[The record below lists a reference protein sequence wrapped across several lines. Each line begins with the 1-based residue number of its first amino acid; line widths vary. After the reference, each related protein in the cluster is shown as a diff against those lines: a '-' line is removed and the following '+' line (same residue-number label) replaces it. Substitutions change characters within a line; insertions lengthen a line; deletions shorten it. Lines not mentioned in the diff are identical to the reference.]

1 MGNYTDEEVDRIANL
16 VTSGEEDSLLT
27 TISNLTASRAETLWG
42 SIQHTSVD
50 VGMYAFSNSPYLMQ
64 KVLNTKDGLAGFHE
78 NIDFSVF
85 IKSITDIDLDQ
96 VTEQV
101 ADIAIEY

>member
-1 MGNYTDEEVDRIANL
+1 EEVDRVANL
-16 VTSGEEDSLLT
+16 VAAGRESSLLT
-27 TISNLTASRAETLWG
+27 TISNLTASRAETFWA

-85 IKSITDIDLDQ
+85 IKSIAEIDLGD
-96 VTEQV
+96 VTEKI